1 MAHRFLINQFLQNE
15 RVNIYI
21 YIYRIYIYI
30 YISPA
35 ILVFVFAADKVA
47 VANGF
52 SPCLLINLLKQ
63 GERAKV
69 TALTLM

>member
-15 RVNIYI
+15 RVNTLLFIGLVLLKF
-21 YIYRIYIYI
+21 
-30 YISPA
+30 ISPA